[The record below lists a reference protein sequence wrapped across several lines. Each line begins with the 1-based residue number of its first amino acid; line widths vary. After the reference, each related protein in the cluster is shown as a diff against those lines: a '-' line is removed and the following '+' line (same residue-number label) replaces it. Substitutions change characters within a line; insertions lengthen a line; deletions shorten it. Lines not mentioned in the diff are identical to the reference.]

1 MKLMA
6 KTDACTAQFYCGMK
20 KYSSALIM
28 YTKHAIYFFYFFLSI
43 GKGRDFYSHV
53 GKELVWR
60 LCDSFE
66 FEDDVIGVIGVL
78 VFDDIV

>member
-1 MKLMA
+1 
-6 KTDACTAQFYCGMK
+6 
-20 KYSSALIM
+20 M

-53 GKELVWR
+53 GKELVWW

-66 FEDDVIGVIGVL
+66 FEDDVIGVIAVL

>member
-1 MKLMA
+1 
-6 KTDACTAQFYCGMK
+6 
-20 KYSSALIM
+20 M

-53 GKELVWR
+53 GKELVWW

-66 FEDDVIGVIGVL
+66 FEDNVIGVIGVL

>member
-20 KYSSALIM
+20 KYSSVLIM
-28 YTKHAIYFFYFFLSI
+28 YTKHAIYFFYFFSLLERGGI
-43 GKGRDFYSHV
+43 FIHTWGRSWYGDCVTRSNL
-53 GKELVWR
+53 KTTL
-60 LCDSFE
+60 
-66 FEDDVIGVIGVL
+66 GVIGVL

>member
-1 MKLMA
+1 
-6 KTDACTAQFYCGMK
+6 
-20 KYSSALIM
+20 M

-53 GKELVWR
+53 GKELVWW
-60 LCDSFE
+60 LCDSFK
-66 FEDDVIGVIGVL
+66 FEDDVIGVL

>member
-1 MKLMA
+1 M
-6 KTDACTAQFYCGMK
+6 YCAILLWNEK
-20 KYSSALIM
+20 IFIRVDNVS
-28 YTKHAIYFFYFFLSI
+28 KHAIYFFYFFFSI
-43 GKGRDFYSHV
+43 GKGRDFCSHV

>member
-66 FEDDVIGVIGVL
+66 FEDDVIGVL